1 MKKLFFSFCLIY
13 SIQAMAFDTWWHAEC
28 TRKAMVANG
37 FSGDARLATQVSNY
51 ITDFMAVL
59 NMPNEMLGEIKINK
73 ALFSSDHSYDFLHFD
88 AIYTTAD
95 IEKNWQ
101 LIFENTKAALKQ
113 FAASS
118 SVDRDYRQIVL
129 FNILGASLHIIQ
141 DFYSHSNWVNTYI
154 GKGISPIPIWYDVA
168 DSVKGKMKIFTGI
181 YAKPFNGHVS
191 HESLHKDNSAR
202 SYNKEAVETA
212 ERASIDWIKRLM
224 IEVPELDWSGL
235 KSYNIQNNMVMKNFL
250 VTQDASFLTSSSI
263 IAFKF
268 DGSQPKKLVF
278 ADNLPDEHA
287 KAGIVLSTILTN
299 YASNAKVE
307 KNKFRLLTP
316 YWVGFMG
323 YNISHYL
330 SNGLSLNGEI
340 FKNSKGIQQ

>member
-1 MKKLFFSFCLIY
+1 MKKIILFFLCMY
-13 SIQAMAFDTWWHAEC
+13 SIQATAFDTWWHAEC

-59 NMPNEMLGEIKINK
+59 NMPNEWVGEIKINK
-73 ALFSSDHSYDFLHFD
+73 ALFRSDHSYDFLHFD

-101 LIFENTKAALKQ
+101 LIFENTKATLKQ

-118 SVDRDYRQIVL
+118 SVKSEFRQIVI

-141 DFYSHSNWVNTYI
+141 DFYSHSNWVNTYMA
-154 GKGISPIPIWYDVA
+154 KGISPIPIWYDVA
-168 DSVKGKMKIFTGI
+168 ESERGKMKIFTGI

-191 HESLHKDNSAR
+191 HDSLHKDNSAR

-224 IEVPELDWSGL
+224 IEVPEVNWGGL
-235 KSYNIQNNMVMKNFL
+235 KIYTIQSDIVMKKFL

-268 DGSQPKKLVF
+268 DGRQPKKFVF

-287 KAGIVLSTILTN
+287 KAAIVLSTILTN
-299 YASNAKVE
+299 YASNAGVE
-307 KNKFRLLTP
+307 KNQFKLLTP
-316 YWVGFMG
+316 YWAGFMG
-323 YNISHYL
+323 YNISHHL

-340 FKNSKGIQQ
+340 FKNSKIIQ